1 LAKGNLRVTEKFG
14 QGRKTI
20 EARTMISNIQQ
31 PLQVNQTLST
41 LLTEL
46 GEECE
51 KVMFLLSQLKLANL
65 TDDQKGDILA
75 ELTGSVSHLHVH
87 TEDLPELIQDE
98 ILALPDD
105 QEND

>member
-1 LAKGNLRVTEKFG
+1 
-14 QGRKTI
+14 
-20 EARTMISNIQQ
+20 MISNIQQ

-51 KVMFLLSQLKLANL
+51 KVMLLLSQLKLANL

-98 ILALPDD
+98 ILTLPDD

>member
-1 LAKGNLRVTEKFG
+1 
-14 QGRKTI
+14 
-20 EARTMISNIQQ
+20 MISKLEK
-31 PLQVNQTLST
+31 PLNVNSTLSV

-51 KVMFLLSQLKLANL
+51 TVLFLLNQLQLPNL

-87 TEDLPELIQDE
+87 TENLPDLIQDE
-98 ILALPDD
+98 IESLP
-105 QEND
+105 ETE